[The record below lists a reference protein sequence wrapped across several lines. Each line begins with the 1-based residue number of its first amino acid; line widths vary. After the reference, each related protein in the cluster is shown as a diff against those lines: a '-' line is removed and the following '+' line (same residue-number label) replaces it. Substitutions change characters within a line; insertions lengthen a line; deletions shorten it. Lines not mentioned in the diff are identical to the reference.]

1 MAINRIEKLHHPGVL
16 RDFAWPD
23 GLVDFGRYN
32 LIYGWNGT
40 GKTTISRVFR
50 DLELGRTPGAGDVL
64 LNVDGRNINGEE
76 FRSETQEVRVFN
88 RDFIDDSVFQVTG
101 GSIPLILVL
110 GQQSVA
116 NQQRI
121 DVLRESLAQADAR
134 VVEVTGKLNGAK
146 HALDQYKTDQAKRI
160 KELLRSTEGSSYDN
174 YHRGT
179 YELSAQKVTEQG
191 GAAAHLLAE
200 ASLAKARAL
209 HTTSPKQ
216 PLQEISFH
224 LPVLAA
230 EASTV
235 NDLLGRTVISQV
247 IEALRD
253 DAEVSDWVH
262 KGWQLHE
269 QRDAEVCLFCNQ
281 SLPAGR
287 LSALQRHFNE
297 GFALLQADLEAATS
311 RLKSAMAA
319 GSAVQLHDAARLHES
334 LCR

>member
-101 GSIPLILVL
+101 ESIPLILVL
-110 GQQSVA
+110 ESTECRQPTED
-116 NQQRI
+116 RCPET
-121 DVLRESLAQADAR
+121 ESLAQADAR
-134 VVEVTGKLNGAK
+134 VVEATGKLNGAK
-146 HALDQYKTDQAKRI
+146 HALEQYKTDQAKRI

-179 YELSAQKVTEQG
+179 YESLSPASCTEQG

-200 ASLAKARAL
+200 ASASKGTGTL

-247 IEALRD
+247 IEALE
-253 DAEVSDWVH
+253 AMTL
-262 KGWQLHE
+262 K
-269 QRDAEVCLFCNQ
+269 CLTG
-281 SLPAGR
+281 SIR
-287 LSALQRHFNE
+287 
-297 GFALLQADLEAATS
+297 
-311 RLKSAMAA
+311 A
-319 GSAVQLHDAARLHES
+319 GSCTSNRTLRSVCSATRAFQRGD
-334 LCR
+334 